1 MTPFPSSRLT
11 RASTKRSRIW
21 TMTPRFL
28 TTIGAIGP
36 RVAGG
41 EIFSKLKAGMVYHL
55 VVELRHSW
63 KSPGHRSNDLACK
76 PSDPVWCRCQN
87 PSITCAKVRRIR
99 PHCRALPVNLK
110 CERNVRSAFPDIRG
124 DRGRRGADRTARGVP
139 RGAGAAET
147 DGVRRSPR
155 RSAAKRVC
163 RALRGAAGLA
173 DRLYRLGRD

>member
-1 MTPFPSSRLT
+1 MTPFPCVRLT

-41 EIFSKLKAGMVYHL
+41 EIFSNLKAGMVYHP

-63 KSPGHRSNDLACK
+63 KSPGHLPNDLACK
-76 PSDPVWCRCQN
+76 PSDPVWSRCQN
-87 PSITCAKVRRIR
+87 PSITCAKIRRIR

-124 DRGRRGADRTARGVP
+124 DRGRRGADCAARGVR
-139 RGAGAAET
+139 RGAGTGESE
-147 DGVRRSPR
+147 GSRRAP
-155 RSAAKRVC
+155 AP
-163 RALRGAAGLA
+163 
-173 DRLYRLGRD
+173 